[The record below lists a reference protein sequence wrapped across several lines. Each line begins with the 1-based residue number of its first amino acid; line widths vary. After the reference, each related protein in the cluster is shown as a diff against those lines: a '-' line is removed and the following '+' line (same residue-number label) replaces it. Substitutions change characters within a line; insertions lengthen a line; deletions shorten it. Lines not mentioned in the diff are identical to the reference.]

1 MPRRRNSRPSQ
12 IAAAKLPPPDSKT
25 TADPSRFRP
34 FAKSANCCGV
44 SFVMVPLAE
53 THSRQFC
60 LHSFAGPSL
69 AQSNLICCGSPVAP
83 CAGADVGQPSA
94 AQRAKAPITR
104 VNCRGWVHWLAM
116 LKFLSQKIDGTRPS
130 RFFEPY
136 DLPPL
141 KRREPSVSPAA
152 ARITLHEHS
161 RRPEGG
167 AASCL
172 PGFDA
177 GKTNPPTRCGFRA
190 CPSIMVRNFCCRAQ
204 QQVHALSRHAP

>member
-60 LHSFAGPSL
+60 WHSLAGPSL
-69 AQSNLICCGSPVAP
+69 AQSNLICCGSTVAP
-83 CAGADVGQPSA
+83 CAGADVGQLSA
-94 AQRAKAPITR
+94 AQRARAPITR
-104 VNCRGWVHWLAM
+104 VNCRGWRHWLAM
-116 LKFLSQKIDGTRPS
+116 LKFLSRKIDGTRPS

-141 KRREPSVSPAA
+141 KRREPSVSGGSSNDATRTFPSPGRGRGELSAGVLTLARRTRPRAA
-152 ARITLHEHS
+152 
-161 RRPEGG
+161 
-167 AASCL
+167 
-172 PGFDA
+172 GF
-177 GKTNPPTRCGFRA
+177 GRA
-190 CPSIMVRNFCCRAQ
+190 LDQMMVRNFAVAHNSKY
-204 QQVHALSRHAP
+204 VH